1 MVFDSYKPVT
11 QIIASLKRAARVLDQ
26 IMAHERVDDLEEEF
40 FAFWRGDYCYTD
52 LANPNS
58 EDAVLLSLGRGQG
71 FALTDDAKR
80 TAAKFSYRSGR
91 VTSHLNLAS
100 QIVTRVRPK
109 SASGSW
115 PPTTVSELLNW
126 QSTLGY
132 PCRGKILNRVVK
144 AYRAGQDDVL
154 IIIHSPSLQYGFFV
168 RQLQKHKRASTSD
181 QRNPIFDASI
191 EIIQVVRMD
200 DRYIVERNIPGHKTF
215 ADRKI
220 ALVGCG
226 TIGGYLADL
235 LVRAGGG
242 MGSGELVLIDNQKLA
257 PGNIGRHRLGI
268 NRLEKN

>member
-1 MVFDSYKPVT
+1 M
-11 QIIASLKRAARVLDQ
+11 R
-26 IMAHERVDDLEEEF
+26 
-40 FAFWRGDYCYTD
+40 
-52 LANPNS
+52 
-58 EDAVLLSLGRGQG
+58 
-71 FALTDDAKR
+71 
-80 TAAKFSYRSGR
+80 
-91 VTSHLNLAS
+91 
-100 QIVTRVRPK
+100 
-109 SASGSW
+109 
-115 PPTTVSELLNW
+115 
-126 QSTLGY
+126 
-132 PCRGKILNRVVK
+132 
-144 AYRAGQDDVL
+144 QDDVL
-154 IIIHSPSLQYGFFV
+154 IIIRSPSLQYGFFV

-181 QRNPIFDASI
+181 QRIPIFDASI

-235 LVRAGGG
+235 LVRAGGA